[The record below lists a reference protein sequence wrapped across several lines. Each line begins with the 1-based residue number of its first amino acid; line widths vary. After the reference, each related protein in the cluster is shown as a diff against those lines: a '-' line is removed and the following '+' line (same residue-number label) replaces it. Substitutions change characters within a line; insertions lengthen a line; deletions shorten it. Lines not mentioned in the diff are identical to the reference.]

1 MGLCRET
8 GYDLK
13 KTMKNDNVVKMLL
26 NNHIFFLHYV
36 DSYLKIITNELI
48 VAICKLFSE
57 K

>member
-36 DSYLKIITNELI
+36 DSYFKIITNELI
-48 VAICKLFSE
+48 VAIC
-57 K
+57 